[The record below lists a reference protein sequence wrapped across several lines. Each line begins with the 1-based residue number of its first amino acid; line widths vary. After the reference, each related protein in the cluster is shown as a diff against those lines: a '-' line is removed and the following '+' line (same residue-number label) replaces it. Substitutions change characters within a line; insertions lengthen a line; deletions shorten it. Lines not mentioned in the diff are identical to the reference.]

1 VSTSSEMSDSSL
13 VRPYRG
19 VAADD
24 RIASR
29 RDALVDAGLEVFAA
43 EGWSAISAR
52 RVCEQAGLTRRYFYE
67 SFNDIDALTA
77 ATFQR
82 IAGEVSAAVQAA
94 IIDRTATVPEL
105 ARRAV
110 AAGLDVL
117 AQPPA
122 KGRYLVMAQRA
133 GGSVGQ
139 QRARALDD
147 LASIV
152 QTVLSSDSEAA
163 STIDSREARLT
174 AVAVV
179 GAVLSIVDS
188 WLAQEIDLSRGEVIS
203 WSTTAALG
211 IFEAVT
217 PPSAAPTLSRR
228 GHFLR

>member
-1 VSTSSEMSDSSL
+1 MSDSSL

-19 VAADD
+19 VAAGN

-29 RDALVDAGLEVFAA
+29 RDALIDAALEVFAA

-67 SFNDIDALTA
+67 SFDDVDALTA

-82 IAGEVSAAVQAA
+82 IAGEVFAAVQAA
-94 IIDRTATVPEL
+94 TADRAATVPEL

-122 KGRYLVMAQRA
+122 KGQFLVMAQRA
-133 GGSVGQ
+133 GGSIGQ
-139 QRARALDD
+139 QRASALDD

-152 QTVLSSDSEAA
+152 QTVHSTDSEAA
-163 STIDSREARLT
+163 STIDPREARIT
-174 AVAVV
+174 ALAVV
-179 GAVLSIVDS
+179 GAVLAIVDS
-188 WLAQEIDLSRGEVIS
+188 WLAQVSDLSREEVIS
-203 WSTTAALG
+203 WSTAAALG
-211 IFEAVT
+211 IFDAVT
-217 PPSAAPTLSRR
+217 ARQRQPC
-228 GHFLR
+228 

>member
-1 VSTSSEMSDSSL
+1 MSDSSL

-29 RDALVDAGLEVFAA
+29 RDALIDAALEVFAA
-43 EGWSAISAR
+43 EGWSALSAR

-67 SFNDIDALTA
+67 SFDDIDALTA

-82 IAGEVSAAVQAA
+82 IAGEVFAAVQAA
-94 IIDRTATVPEL
+94 TTDRAATVPEL

-122 KGRYLVMAQRA
+122 NGQFLVTAQRA
-133 GGSVGQ
+133 GGSVGR
-139 QRARALDD
+139 QRAGALDD

-152 QTVLSSDSEAA
+152 QSVLSTDGEAA
-163 STIDSREARLT
+163 STIDSREARIT
-174 AVAVV
+174 ALAVV

-188 WLAQEIDLSRGEVIS
+188 WLAQESDLSREEVVS

-211 IFEAVT
+211 IFDAVT
-217 PPSAAPTLSRR
+217 ARQRDPR
-228 GHFLR
+228 

>member
-1 VSTSSEMSDSSL
+1 MSDPSL

-29 RDALVDAGLEVFAA
+29 RDALIDAALEVFAA
-43 EGWSAISAR
+43 EGWAAISAR
-52 RVCEQAGLTRRYFYE
+52 RVCEEAGLTRRYFYE
-67 SFNDIDALTA
+67 SFDDVDALTA
-77 ATFQR
+77 ATFHR
-82 IAGEVSAAVQAA
+82 VAGEVFAAVQAA
-94 IIDRTATVPEL
+94 TAEQAAPLPEL

-110 AAGLDVL
+110 GAGLDVL
-117 AQPPA
+117 ADPPA
-122 KGRYLVMAQRA
+122 KGLFLVTAQRA
-133 GGSVGQ
+133 GGPVGG

-152 QTVLSSDSEAA
+152 QAVLTTDAA
-163 STIDSREARLT
+163 AARTIGPREARIT
-174 AVAVV
+174 ALAVV

-188 WLAQEIDLSRGEVIS
+188 WLGGKSDLSREEVIS

-217 PPSAAPTLSRR
+217 ASPPQR
-228 GHFLR
+228 

>member
-1 VSTSSEMSDSSL
+1 MSDSSL

-29 RDALVDAGLEVFAA
+29 RDALIDAALEVFAA
-43 EGWSAISAR
+43 EGWSALSAR

-67 SFNDIDALTA
+67 SFDDIDALTA

-82 IAGEVSAAVQAA
+82 IAGEVFAAVLAA
-94 IIDRTATVPEL
+94 TSDRAATVPEL

-122 KGRYLVMAQRA
+122 KGRFLVTAQRA
-133 GGSVGQ
+133 GGSVGR
-139 QRARALDD
+139 QRAGALDD

-152 QTVLSSDSEAA
+152 QSVLSTDGEAA
-163 STIDSREARLT
+163 STIDSREARIT
-174 AVAVV
+174 ALAVV

-188 WLAQEIDLSRGEVIS
+188 WLAQESDLSREEVVS

-211 IFEAVT
+211 IFDAVT
-217 PPSAAPTLSRR
+217 ARQRDPR
-228 GHFLR
+228 